1 MPRQGA
7 ACSVLAS
14 KASQKFLDSCQNYA
28 SFPSN
33 LVQNHRPRRV
43 LESIGQTLNE
53 QAEDV
58 FDDDDFRLKF
68 IDVYP
73 QTNDIGLVTIIRT
86 QQQLQNHVQKSPE
99 DPLFTYVSMTSDS
112 SRDPIKCSSAMFKL
126 LCSHHQIPP
135 SFMDSVFG
143 FRGIDGKYD
152 CGLAMFCDENTLLDR
167 PEHILPLQVRGRSG
181 REIRH
186 SFLLR
191 SVEKSKSLPDWSWGI
206 RQLAVYHS
214 FDVVNGRSIWI
225 TVKGNT
231 VQEDWINDAVSEN
244 PAMKPDSLSSVPES
258 FAASLEIHAM
268 ILDWCD
274 ENWRW
279 FINEIET
286 VSRKVTTKVR
296 TVHVDDEPN
305 VQVFK
310 KHATIRAMDQSNR
323 KLSIAKSIRSTLQN
337 PLSFPRKQDPDPEM
351 AVVKPPENDDPRP
364 SYNLEEGLKKIDSLS
379 DFRVREIQRLQ
390 EVMERIEEAHLTL
403 GLNKRVIRQL
413 REHYESMANEY
424 HMPEMDN
431 IQNRCRNDIMRF
443 LSRARSVEENIETRR
458 AQLQSLLS
466 LVHEGKTLYDSII
479 QHRGI
484 QVNKM
489 YADIAQQS
497 TLNMERIAHQTK
509 RETSSMHIITFVT
522 LIFLPGT
529 FIASFFQSGII
540 QWPELDLGSKNWL
553 LNKHAFILF
562 SAICLPLMVV
572 TFAVWLTV
580 YIRMRRDQAIGSLT
594 R

>member
-1 MPRQGA
+1 MSRPPTTG
-7 ACSVLAS
+7 SVLVS
-14 KASQKFLDSCQNYA
+14 GASQKFLDSCQNYA

-73 QTNDIGLVTIIRT
+73 QTNDFGLVTVVRT
-86 QQQLQNHVQKSPE
+86 QEQLQSHVQKSPE

-167 PEHILPLQVRGRSG
+167 LEHILPLQARGRSG

-214 FDVVNGRSIWI
+214 FDVVTGRSTWI

-231 VQEDWINDAVSEN
+231 VQEDWIHDAVSEN
-244 PAMKPDSLSSVPES
+244 PAMKPDSLSSVHES
-258 FAASLEIHAM
+258 FAASLEIHTM

-296 TVHVDDEPN
+296 TVHVDDKPN
-305 VQVFK
+305 VQ
-310 KHATIRAMDQSNR
+310 
-323 KLSIAKSIRSTLQN
+323 LSIAKSMRSTLRN
-337 PLSFPRKQDPDPEM
+337 PLSFPRKQDADLEM
-351 AVVKPPENDDPRP
+351 AVVKSPETNDPRP
-364 SYNLEEGLKKIDSLS
+364 SYSLEEGLKKIDSLS

-390 EVMERIEEAHLTL
+390 EVMERIEEARLTL

-431 IQNRCRNDIMRF
+431 IQNGCRNDIMRF
-443 LSRARSVEENIETRR
+443 LSRARAVEENIETRR

-562 SAICLPLMVV
+562 SAICVPLMIV

-580 YIRMRRDQAIGSLT
+580 YIRMRRDQAMGSLT
-594 R
+594 RKS